1 MYSEIRAKL
10 RQITLPA
17 LSLTQSTFQ
26 FSVDFQPIP
35 KIIGSHSERKGGN
48 AIGLTGSD
56 PDRLFLE
63 IQGTWLLPEDD
74 AVGYALLKQLT
85 DWLDTAVPTWLDEA
99 GMSRDI
105 YLPLFINDAAGDQ
118 PVFQSYKEIETLKAL
133 QRSVDPK
140 GLFSGRAGGFKY

>member
-1 MYSEIRAKL
+1 
-10 RQITLPA
+10 
-17 LSLTQSTFQ
+17 
-26 FSVDFQPIP
+26 
-35 KIIGSHSERKGGN
+35 
-48 AIGLTGSD
+48 
-56 PDRLFLE
+56 
-63 IQGTWLLPEDD
+63 LLPEDD

-118 PVFQSYKEIETLKAL
+118 PVFQSYKEFEKLKAL